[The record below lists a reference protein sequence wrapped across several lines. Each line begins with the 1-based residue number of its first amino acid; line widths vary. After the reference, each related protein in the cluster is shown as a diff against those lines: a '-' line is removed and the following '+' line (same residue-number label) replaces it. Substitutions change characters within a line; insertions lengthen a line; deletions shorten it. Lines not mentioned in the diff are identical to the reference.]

1 MMGLARLPQ
10 NWYQIPSWVFSVTLP
25 LLSAAGPIAP
35 GSNLLADPGLQA
47 CLDEALVAN
56 GWTTTEQVVSLEC
69 PGRGVSGLGGIHE
82 LPDLQTLKLPDN
94 RISDLATLDLLDL
107 LDLLDQLVVL
117 DLANN
122 RLTDILLPYPLQ
134 NLQELYLTGNR
145 ELSLAEVHPVITGN
159 PGLTHLGLGGIALD
173 DLGQL
178 PVFTGSD
185 APYALVEL
193 DVSDAGLDDLYPVTQ
208 LETLQVLR
216 AAGNRLVDSAPL
228 DLLPELRVLDLG
240 DDDLIL
246 IIRGALNP
254 V

>member
-94 RISDLATLDLLDL
+94 RISDLATLDL
-107 LDLLDQLVVL
+107 L

-254 V
+254 G

>member
-1 MMGLARLPQ
+1 MGLARRPQ
-10 NWYQIPSWVFSVTLP
+10 NWYQIPAWVFSVTLP
-25 LLSAAGPIAP
+25 LLSAAGPISP

-94 RISDLATLDLLDL
+94 RISDLATLDLLD
-107 LDLLDQLVVL
+107 QL
-117 DLANN
+117 A
-122 RLTDILLPYPLQ
+122 
-134 NLQELYLTGNR
+134 
-145 ELSLAEVHPVITGN
+145 
-159 PGLTHLGLGGIALD
+159 
-173 DLGQL
+173 
-178 PVFTGSD
+178 
-185 APYALVEL
+185 
-193 DVSDAGLDDLYPVTQ
+193 
-208 LETLQVLR
+208 
-216 AAGNRLVDSAPL
+216 
-228 DLLPELRVLDLG
+228 VLDLG

>member
-94 RISDLATLDLLDL
+94 RISDLATLDL
-107 LDLLDQLVVL
+107 L